1 MPLPRALG
9 VCGEEE
15 GELGFDVARGSP
27 RCVEPGRRK
36 YSQGVGWVNL
46 AASYSKN
53 TRICLFNTM
62 LLSVVIIRR
71 QSDTSSDVNTG
82 RKSSPDVRKTG
93 LVHCTSNN
101 SKQKQIFA
109 PEIKETKTLHQ
120 IIFSCTTALHFY
132 LSVFCFCFIFM
143 YRSTDN
149 ESRMSFFPT
158 KRAAL
163 ERTERPLQFAF

>member
-36 YSQGVGWVNL
+36 YSQSVGWVTL

-62 LLSVVIIRR
+62 LL
-71 QSDTSSDVNTG
+71 SDTSSDVNTG

-109 PEIKETKTLHQ
+109 PEIKEPHQ
-120 IIFSCTTALHFY
+120 IIFSCMTALHFY
-132 LSVFCFCFIFM
+132 LSVFCFCFIFI
-143 YRSTDN
+143 YRSADN

-163 ERTERPLQFAF
+163 ERTERRLQFAF